1 MNVLLKIIA
10 GPNTGAEVILPE
22 GVRISLGRSDDCDII
37 LADDTLP
44 AKACE
49 IEASSSAAEIFNYD
63 GTDESLKF
71 FHVKHLSQ
79 VSAIAIGPETGEW
92 EALVYSA
99 KKEEASPS
107 EEEPQVSQA
116 SPEPFKPKR
125 KCSFK
130 ILLAIVMLGAA
141 MVFFFG
147 MNFSEEVSLE
157 PIEDKVIDPMEGLL
171 EMAGRY
177 NLSVSETSGAVVV
190 SGVLPTQK
198 DRIAATAEAYRTMKG
213 IKLEI
218 GDDESI
224 SHGAA
229 ETLRLVGAFGLS
241 VEGAKGGR
249 LSLKGAIA
257 GKEDLMRALEAIRA
271 EVPYLKDIV
280 CSNVMVAC
288 DLPDRVPVKVE
299 LRQPQI
305 KVAGIIA
312 YPHPCIV
319 LKDGTRLAEGA
330 EIGGFSIEKISAESV
345 LVRSAEGVIKW
356 QP

>member
-92 EALVYSA
+92 EALVYPA
-99 KKEEASPS
+99 KKEEESPS

-116 SPEPFKPKR
+116 SPPPFKPKR

-141 MVFFFG
+141 MVLFFG
-147 MNFSEEVSLE
+147 MNFSDEVLPE
-157 PIEDKVIDPMEGLL
+157 PIADKVINPMEDLL
-171 EMAGRY
+171 KMAGRY

-198 DRIAATAEAYRTMKG
+198 DRIAATAEAYRRMKG

-229 ETLRLVGAFGLS
+229 EILHLVG
-241 VEGAKGGR
+241 GGR
-249 LSLKGAIA
+249 LSLKGSIA
-257 GKEDLMRALEAIRA
+257 GKEDLVRALEAIRA

-288 DLPDRVPVKVE
+288 DLPGRVPVKVE

>member
-1 MNVLLKIIA
+1 MNVLLKIIS
-10 GPNTGAEVILPE
+10 GPNTGAEAILPE

-71 FHVKHLSQ
+71 FHVKHLSEA
-79 VSAIAIGPETGEW
+79 SAIAIGPETGGW
-92 EALVYSA
+92 EALVYPA
-99 KKEEASPS
+99 KEENAPPPV
-107 EEEPQVSQA
+107 EEPQAPHA
-116 SPEPFKPKR
+116 SPPPLQPKR

-130 ILLAIVMLGAA
+130 ILLAIVMLGVA
-141 MVFFFG
+141 MVLFFG
-147 MNFSEEVSLE
+147 MNFSEEASFE
-157 PIEDKVIDPMEGLL
+157 PIADKAVVPMENLL

-177 NLSVSETSGAVVV
+177 NLSVSETSGAVAV

-198 DRIAATAEAYRTMKG
+198 DRAAATAEAYRTMKG

-229 ETLRLVGAFGLS
+229 EILHLVGAFGLS
-241 VEGAKGGR
+241 VEGSKGGR
-249 LSLKGAIA
+249 LSLKGSVA
-257 GKEDLMRALEAIRA
+257 GKEDLSRALEAIRA
-271 EVPYLKDIV
+271 EVPYLRDIV